1 MKMRSHPHVT
11 VLAGVVALMLV
22 VAGAA
27 PRLAASG
34 ASADSPVAD
43 AAMRGDVEAVRALL
57 RDGAD
62 VNAAQG
68 DGMTALHWS
77 ALSGDAD
84 TMNVLLVA
92 GATPDPKTRV
102 GHYTPLHLASSN
114 GHAHAV
120 ARLLEAG
127 SGATLVT
134 ETGVQAIHL
143 AAQAGSAEAIAALL
157 AHGADVS
164 AKDGTH
170 GRTPLV
176 FAASQNRLDAMRVLI
191 AKGADIRQA
200 TNVIDYMQR
209 ASQDNAARQTR
220 DRAVTAT
227 TGRASGGNDG
237 GGLFNDP
244 PAGGRQAAAAGRR
257 GARAGAPGGGRG
269 GARGAGAAPAGANV
283 IRALSSNEQIGRQGG
298 FTALHY
304 AAREGFSDATMML
317 LDAGMDV
324 NAPSAGDRSTP
335 MLVAIINGHFD
346 LAKAL
351 LDRGADPNLASD
363 DGAAPLFATLNNE
376 WALRTWYP
384 QPTASQQQ
392 QTSYL
397 ALMEAL
403 LGAGADPNA
412 RTSTH
417 IWYAAYNAGRMGVEF
432 AGATPFWRAA
442 YALDVEAM
450 RLLVRHGAADPNI
463 ATIRLG
469 GGRARGGGGGSGG
482 LNPDEPDR
490 PAVSGDP
497 SGVPEVPPGG
507 PHVPP
512 FHAASGVGYG
522 TSRVAQQHRHV
533 PDGWMPA
540 AKYFIEELGVDVNI
554 RDADGFTAL
563 HHAAARGDNEMIL
576 YLVSK
581 DADVMAVN
589 RRGQTTVD
597 MANSP
602 EQRTQPF
609 PETIKLLE
617 SMGAKN
623 NHNCQ
628 ACK

>member
-1 MKMRSHPHVT
+1 
-11 VLAGVVALMLV
+11 
-22 VAGAA
+22 
-27 PRLAASG
+27 
-34 ASADSPVAD
+34 
-43 AAMRGDVEAVRALL
+43 
-57 RDGAD
+57 
-62 VNAAQG
+62 
-68 DGMTALHWS
+68 
-77 ALSGDAD
+77 
-84 TMNVLLVA
+84 
-92 GATPDPKTRV
+92 
-102 GHYTPLHLASSN
+102 
-114 GHAHAV
+114 
-120 ARLLEAG
+120 
-127 SGATLVT
+127 
-134 ETGVQAIHL
+134 
-143 AAQAGSAEAIAALL
+143 
-157 AHGADVS
+157 
-164 AKDGTH
+164 
-170 GRTPLV
+170 
-176 FAASQNRLDAMRVLI
+176 
-191 AKGADIRQA
+191 
-200 TNVIDYMQR
+200 
-209 ASQDNAARQTR
+209 
-220 DRAVTAT
+220 
-227 TGRASGGNDG
+227 
-237 GGLFNDP
+237 
-244 PAGGRQAAAAGRR
+244 
-257 GARAGAPGGGRG
+257 
-269 GARGAGAAPAGANV
+269 
-283 IRALSSNEQIGRQGG
+283 
-298 FTALHY
+298 
-304 AAREGFSDATMML
+304 
-317 LDAGMDV
+317 
-324 NAPSAGDRSTP
+324 